1 MTIAVGTPGLTEIA
15 GISTTPRLPSR
26 SVSQRKGT
34 VLRVAQL
41 SAGMVRLFYT
51 CPETGVIIV
60 GSQMSEDTVVRAYD
74 FPAAVQC
81 PACEEIH
88 HPKVRECQMVRS
100 TLPRYAGPRLVT

>member
-1 MTIAVGTPGLTEIA
+1 MCRQTSGSAIVAERGLVKFCAAAPIIPGE
-15 GISTTPRLPSR
+15 
-26 SVSQRKGT
+26 GT
-34 VLRVAQL
+34 VLQVSQL
-41 SAGMVRLFYT
+41 TPRMVRLFYK

-60 GSQMSEDTVVRAYD
+60 GGQMSEDTVMRAYD

-100 TLPRYAGPRLVT
+100 ALPRYAAPRLVT